1 MSTRAAGRNGMN
13 GSAGSA
19 ESERDGLGP
28 RMRITGMCKNE
39 RWSLLRAP
47 EGLGEAG
54 VCLLLQ
60 VSLF

>member
-1 MSTRAAGRNGMN
+1 MN